1 MNCQTPSQASPSP
14 LQTLSRRR
22 RLVQIGTAAAAALLA
37 LSLAGCGGSEDEE
50 APTVS
55 LVSTV
60 TSAQA
65 GETITL
71 IASASS
77 DLGISAVQLYRVDAS
92 TNTLLGSLNAT
103 PYQFSATLPSDASGS
118 VLFFSRAVDGD
129 GNTADSANVSITV
142 TD

>member
-1 MNCQTPSQASPSP
+1 MNCHTPSPTPPSPVQTP
-14 LQTLSRRR
+14 SRRR
-22 RLVQIGTAAAAALLA
+22 RLVQFGAAATVALLA
-37 LSLAGCGGSEDEE
+37 LSLAGCGGAEEEE
-50 APTVS
+50 APSVS

-60 TSAQA
+60 TSAEA

-118 VLFFSRAVDGD
+118 VSYFARAVDGD